1 MYWPVDFDPDRTG
14 AFNAKPARGEFGISD
29 ARIVSAGRPGHSTVL
44 YRMLIT
50 GNGRMPAIGSRE
62 VDEAGALLLR
72 QWIASLPSQADDENV
87 PESLDD
93 TASAIDQALDAIT
106 MSHSQRSDLVAAA
119 MHSLNPATRDLF
131 QRFLPPG
138 QRRRALGSGF
148 DPAVVLA
155 LTGDQERGRDLF
167 HSPTGPQ
174 CSTCHQV
181 EGKGRALGPD
191 LSAIGARYSRDQLL
205 HHITKPNASI
215 EQQWHLHLI
224 TVGEN
229 DEPHTGFI
237 ITSDVKNLR
246 LLNTLGA
253 EVEIATDQVT
263 SNVELPT
270 SLMPEGT
277 LDTLTA
283 QEAADLLAFL
293 LR

>member
-1 MYWPVDFDPDRTG
+1 M
-14 AFNAKPARGEFGISD
+14 
-29 ARIVSAGRPGHSTVL
+29 
-44 YRMLIT
+44 
-50 GNGRMPAIGSRE
+50 
-62 VDEAGALLLR
+62 
-72 QWIASLPSQADDENV
+72 SLSPNPS
-87 PESLDD
+87 
-93 TASAIDQALDAIT
+93 
-106 MSHSQRSDLVAAA
+106 
-119 MHSLNPATRDLF
+119 TRDLF
-131 QRFLPPG
+131 QRFLPPS

-181 EGKGRALGPD
+181 EGKGR
-191 LSAIGARYSRDQLL
+191 YSRDQLL

-215 EQQWHLHLI
+215 EQQWHLHMI

-229 DEPHTGFI
+229 NEPHTGFI
-237 ITSDVKNLR
+237 PTSDAKNLR

-277 LDTLTA
+277 LDNLTA